1 MIATVSPACY
11 NYEETLSTL
20 KYASRA
26 KYITNV
32 PIINLDPKD
41 ALLKEYESQIRKL
54 RNMLTDMQKED
65 QPALD
70 TLIEENKRIKNE
82 AEDEKKELIGKI
94 KKLEEQL
101 ISTPYQLPQ
110 SYKKERTIRQQKLTF
125 MEKNYKSLQ
134 EEVKQMK

>member
-1 MIATVSPACY
+1 M
-11 NYEETLSTL
+11 STL

-41 ALLKEYESQIRKL
+41 ALLKEYESEIRKL
-54 RNMLTDMQKED
+54 RNLLTDMQKED

-101 ISTPYQLPQ
+101 ISAPY
-110 SYKKERTIRQQKLTF
+110 
-125 MEKNYKSLQ
+125 
-134 EEVKQMK
+134 

>member
-1 MIATVSPACY
+1 M
-11 NYEETLSTL
+11 

-26 KYITNV
+26 KYITNI

-41 ALLKEYESQIRKL
+41 ALLKEYESEIRKL
-54 RNMLTDMQKED
+54 RNMLTEIQKDD

-101 ISTPYQLPQ
+101 ISNPY
-110 SYKKERTIRQQKLTF
+110 
-125 MEKNYKSLQ
+125 
-134 EEVKQMK
+134 

>member
-1 MIATVSPACY
+1 
-11 NYEETLSTL
+11 L

-26 KYITNV
+26 KYITNI

-41 ALLKEYESQIRKL
+41 ALLKEYESEIRKL
-54 RNMLTDMQKED
+54 RNMLTEIQKDD

-101 ISTPYQLPQ
+101 ISNPY
-110 SYKKERTIRQQKLTF
+110 
-125 MEKNYKSLQ
+125 
-134 EEVKQMK
+134 